1 MPEISIG
8 RFRGGF
14 CVYWRD
20 PDTGKRRRYQLA
32 ARTRAQAEPEALDVF
47 REKTLTQRQAK
58 GTVADIW
65 AAYQADLGDRPTAK
79 TMGYTGK
86 AVLAHFGA
94 YRPDQ
99 ITTGLC
105 RDYVAKRGAQ
115 GRSQGT
121 IHTELGHLR
130 SAMRFAVRER
140 IIDRAPAIE
149 RPAKPTPKEKFLTKD
164 QVATLIDHA
173 AAPHVGLAI
182 HLLFATAGR
191 VGAILDL
198 TWDRVDME
206 RGQIN
211 LRMDDA
217 KTRKGRAIVPM
228 NRGIRAALQT
238 AREAALS
245 DHVVEYAGGQVKSI
259 RRGFENAAHRAG
271 IEGVTLHTIRH
282 SAAVEMVSSGVPIE
296 KVAQFLGH
304 SNVSVTYSTYG
315 RFAPEH
321 LADAAEI
328 LDFVR
333 IKEAK

>member
-14 CVYWRD
+14 CVYWNED
-20 PDTGKRRRYQLA
+20 GKRRRYSLK
-32 ARTRAQAEPEALDVF
+32 ARTRKEAEPEALDVY
-47 REKTLTQRQAK
+47 REKTLAQRRDK
-58 GTVADIW
+58 GTVAEIW
-65 AAYQADLGDRPTAK
+65 EAYRADLGDRPTAK

-86 AVLAHFGA
+86 AVLEHFGK

-99 ITTGLC
+99 ITTDLC
-105 RDYVAKRGAQ
+105 RKYTAKRTKDGK
-115 GRSQGT
+115 SQGT

-149 RPAKPTPKEKFLTKD
+149 RPAKPTPKEMYLTKD
-164 QVATLIDHA
+164 EISRLIDHA
-173 AAPHVGLAI
+173 GAPHVALAI

-191 VGAILDL
+191 VGAVLDL

-206 RGQIN
+206 GGKIN
-211 LRMDDA
+211 LRLDDA

-238 AREAALS
+238 AKEAALT
-245 DHVVEYAGGQVKSI
+245 DYVVEYAGGPVKSI
-259 RRGFENAAHRAG
+259 RRGFENAAKRAG

-282 SAAVEMVSSGVPIE
+282 SAAVAMVSSGIPIQQ
-296 KVAQFLGH
+296 VAQYLGH
-304 SNVSVTYSTYG
+304 SNTAITYSTYG
-315 RFAPEH
+315 RYAPEH
-321 LADAAEI
+321 LSDAAEV
-328 LDFVR
+328 LDFNQIRRV
-333 IKEAK
+333 K